1 MKVKHDYAARI
12 DYDLWMDCLR
22 VKELD
27 GGTTSINALVNEGLK
42 LVRDRKMQ
50 EIAAKEYPRRRDKG
64 KRDPNYKPEQWSFN
78 IARPSVG
85 REILK
90 RDKREFGERK
100 RLLSSRMG
108 RYLKNAEEHL
118 DNVCRGVFP

>member
-50 EIAAKEYPRRRDKG
+50 EIAT
-64 KRDPNYKPEQWSFN
+64 Q
-78 IARPSVG
+78 
-85 REILK
+85 
-90 RDKREFGERK
+90 RK
-100 RLLSSRMG
+100 QRSTLQSMVNR
-108 RYLKNAEEHL
+108 
-118 DNVCRGVFP
+118 

>member
-1 MKVKHDYAARI
+1 MKITHDYAARI

-50 EIAAKEYPRRRDKG
+50 EIASQRKQRTTL
-64 KRDPNYKPEQWSFN
+64 QS
-78 IARPSVG
+78 IATW
-85 REILK
+85 
-90 RDKREFGERK
+90 
-100 RLLSSRMG
+100 
-108 RYLKNAEEHL
+108 
-118 DNVCRGVFP
+118 

>member
-50 EIAAKEYPRRRDKG
+50 EIAT
-64 KRDPNYKPEQWSFN
+64 Q
-78 IARPSVG
+78 
-85 REILK
+85 
-90 RDKREFGERK
+90 RK
-100 RLLSSRMG
+100 QRITLQSITTW
-108 RYLKNAEEHL
+108 
-118 DNVCRGVFP
+118 